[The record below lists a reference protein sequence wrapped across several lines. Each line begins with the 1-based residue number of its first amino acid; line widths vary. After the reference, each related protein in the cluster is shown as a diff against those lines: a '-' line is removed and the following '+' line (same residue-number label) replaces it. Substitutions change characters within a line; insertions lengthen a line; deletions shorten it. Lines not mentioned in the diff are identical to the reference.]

1 MFFFQKKWLFSG
13 YFRQS
18 ENGFL
23 VVILERL
30 TGFST
35 LKKVGNPGFASQSQT
50 KDNLRSTAQAGLP
63 SSVHSLQD
71 GSWLERARRY
81 IVVAVQS
88 AE

>member
-35 LKKVGNPGFASQSQT
+35 LKKVGNPELSCLFLVRLKFEFCLILS
-50 KDNLRSTAQAGLP
+50 KP
-63 SSVHSLQD
+63 KM
-71 GSWLERARRY
+71 LELH
-81 IVVAVQS
+81 
-88 AE
+88 

>member
-35 LKKVGNPGFASQSQT
+35 LKKVGNPV
-50 KDNLRSTAQAGLP
+50 
-63 SSVHSLQD
+63 SSYEPMVSIWIKLYFIQFEFML
-71 GSWLERARRY
+71 W
-81 IVVAVQS
+81 ITVF
-88 AE
+88 

>member
-35 LKKVGNPGFASQSQT
+35 LKKVGNP
-50 KDNLRSTAQAGLP
+50 DLP
-63 SSVHSLQD
+63 GGGKITIFNENDRFL
-71 GSWLERARRY
+71 
-81 IVVAVQS
+81 
-88 AE
+88 

>member
-35 LKKVGNPGFASQSQT
+35 LKKVGNPV
-50 KDNLRSTAQAGLP
+50 LE
-63 SSVHSLQD
+63 QD
-71 GSWLERARRY
+71 SFIRDPGN
-81 IVVAVQS
+81 
-88 AE
+88 